1 MKKITAILLAAVML
15 LSLSAC
21 GEKSENGKNDDGNID
36 VVTTV
41 FPIYDWAKN
50 IVGEMNNVNLTMML
64 DTGVD
69 LHSFQPTAEDLLN
82 ITECDMFIY
91 VGGESDSWV
100 DDALKTVSTNAKVLN
115 LMDILGD
122 AVKEE
127 EIVEGMEAEEEHEH
141 DHGEEEHDHEHEEEE
156 GPEYDEHVWL
166 SLKNARKCVEKITE
180 AFSEIDPDN
189 MKQYQANSDNYGKKL
204 TKLDEK
210 FEGTIKEAKYNTVLF
225 GDRFPFRYLVD
236 DYGLDYFAAFVGCS
250 AESEAS
256 FETISF
262 LADKLKELGL
272 PAILTLE
279 GTDHKLA
286 DTILSTSGT
295 DAKILSVD
303 SLQSVTKESVENGA
317 DYITIMEENLNVFS
331 EALN

>member
-21 GEKSENGKNDDGNID
+21 GEKAGNGNKDGKID

-41 FPIYDWAKN
+41 FPIYDWVKN
-50 IVGEMNNVNLTMML
+50 IIGDMDDINVTMML

-100 DDALKTVSTNAKVLN
+100 DDALKTLSTDAQVLN
-115 LMDILGD
+115 LMNILGD

-127 EIVEGMEAEEEHEH
+127 EVVEGMEAEDE
-141 DHGEEEHDHEHEEEE
+141 HEHEEEE
-156 GPEYDEHVWL
+156 GPEYDEHIWL
-166 SLKNARKCVEKITE
+166 SLRNAKTCVEKITE
-180 AFSEIDPDN
+180 AFSEIDSDN
-189 MKQYQANSDNYGKKL
+189 MSRYEANRDAYIDKLADLDGKY
-204 TKLDEK
+204 ESMVQ
-210 FEGTIKEAKYNTVLF
+210 EAKYKTVLF

-236 DYGLDYFAAFVGCS
+236 DYGIDYYAAFVGCS

-272 PAILTLE
+272 PAVLTLE
-279 GTDHKLA
+279 GTDHRLA
-286 DTILSTSGT
+286 ETILSTSGT
-295 DAKILSVD
+295 DAEILAVD
-303 SLQSVTKESVENGA
+303 SLQSVTAEDVENGA
-317 DYITIMEENLNVFS
+317 DYLSIMENNLGVFHD
-331 EALN
+331 ALMN

>member
-21 GEKSENGKNDDGNID
+21 GEKAENEKKDDGKID

-41 FPIYDWAKN
+41 FPIYDWVKN
-50 IVGEMNNVNLTMML
+50 IVGEMDNVKLTMML

-100 DDALKTVSTNAKVLN
+100 DDALKTVSTDAKVLN

-127 EIVEGMEAEEEHEH
+127 EVVEGMEAEEE
-141 DHGEEEHDHEHEEEE
+141 GEEEE
-156 GPEYDEHVWL
+156 GPEYDEHIWL
-166 SLKNARKCVEKITE
+166 SLKNAQKCVEKITE
-180 AFSEIDPDN
+180 TFCEIDPDN
-189 MKQYQANSDNYGKKL
+189 MRQYQAHADMYGEKL
-204 TKLDEK
+204 AELDGKYES
-210 FEGTIKEAKYNTVLF
+210 TVQEAKYKTVLF

-236 DYGLDYFAAFVGCS
+236 DYGLDYYAAFVGCS

-272 PAILTLE
+272 PVILTLE

-286 DTILSTSGT
+286 ETILSTSGT

-303 SLQSVTKESVENGA
+303 SLQSVTKEGVENGA
-317 DYITIMEENLNVFS
+317 DYAAIMEENLNVFS

>member
-21 GEKSENGKNDDGNID
+21 GGKAGNGNKDGKID

-41 FPIYDWAKN
+41 FPIYDWVKN
-50 IVGEMNNVNLTMML
+50 IIGDMDDINVTMML

-100 DDALKTVSTNAKVLN
+100 DDALKTLSTDAQVLN
-115 LMDILGD
+115 LMNILGD

-127 EIVEGMEAEEEHEH
+127 VVEGMEAEDE
-141 DHGEEEHDHEHEEEE
+141 HEHEEEE
-156 GPEYDEHVWL
+156 GPEYDEHIWL
-166 SLKNARKCVEKITE
+166 SLRNAKTCVEKITE
-180 AFSEIDPDN
+180 AFSEIDSDN
-189 MKQYQANSDNYGKKL
+189 MSRYEANRDAYIDKLADLDGKY
-204 TKLDEK
+204 ESMVQ
-210 FEGTIKEAKYNTVLF
+210 EAKYKTVLF

-236 DYGLDYFAAFVGCS
+236 DYGIDYYAAFVGCS

-272 PAILTLE
+272 PAVLTLE
-279 GTDHKLA
+279 GTDHRLA
-286 DTILSTSGT
+286 ETILSTSGT
-295 DAKILSVD
+295 DAEILAVD
-303 SLQSVTKESVENGA
+303 SLQSVTAEDVENGA
-317 DYITIMEENLNVFS
+317 DYLSIMENNLGVFHD
-331 EALN
+331 ALMN

>member
-1 MKKITAILLAAVML
+1 MKKTIAILLVSVML
-15 LSLSAC
+15 LALASC
-21 GEKSENGKNDDGNID
+21 GSKNENEIKDDEKIN

-41 FPIYDWAKN
+41 FPIYDWTRN
-50 IVGEMNNVNLTMML
+50 IVGEMENVEISMMI

-100 DDALKTVSTNAKVLN
+100 EDALKTVSTDAKVLN

-127 EIVEGMEAEEEHEH
+127 EVVEGMEAEEEE
-141 DHGEEEHDHEHEEEE
+141 GEEE
-156 GPEYDEHVWL
+156 GPEYDEHIWL
-166 SLKNARKCVEKITE
+166 SLKNAQKCVGKITE
-180 AFSEIDPDN
+180 AFCEIDPDN
-189 MKQYQANSDNYGKKL
+189 MRQYQAHADMYGEKL
-204 TKLDEK
+204 TELDRK
-210 FEGTIKEAKYNTVLF
+210 FERTINEAKYKTVLF

-236 DYGLDYFAAFVGCS
+236 DYGLEYYAAFVGCS

-262 LADKLKELGL
+262 LSDKLKDLEL

-279 GTDHKLA
+279 GADHKLA
-286 DTILSTSGT
+286 ETILSTSGT

-303 SLQSVTKESVENGA
+303 SLQSVTAEDVKNGA
-317 DYITIMEENLNVFS
+317 DYIAIMEENYNVFF